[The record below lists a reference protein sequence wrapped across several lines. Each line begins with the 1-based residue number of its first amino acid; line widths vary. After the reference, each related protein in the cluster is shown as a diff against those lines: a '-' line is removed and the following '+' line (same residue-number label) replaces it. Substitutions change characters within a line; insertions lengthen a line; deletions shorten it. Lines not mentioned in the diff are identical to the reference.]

1 MFKIRTDYRMQAA
14 KLGPVSRAAG
24 MDCEYPIDHY
34 RRGSQK
40 GQVVYMI
47 RQLSVFV
54 ENRPGSFRQ
63 VTELLRQHRI
73 ETEAFC
79 SVDSPEF
86 GILRLIVDQPGGG

>member
-40 GQVVYMI
+40 GQGSIYDQTTFRI
-47 RQLSVFV
+47 CREQAGQLPAGDGAAAAAPD
-54 ENRPGSFRQ
+54 RDR
-63 VTELLRQHRI
+63 
-73 ETEAFC
+73 
-79 SVDSPEF
+79 
-86 GILRLIVDQPGGG
+86 GILFR